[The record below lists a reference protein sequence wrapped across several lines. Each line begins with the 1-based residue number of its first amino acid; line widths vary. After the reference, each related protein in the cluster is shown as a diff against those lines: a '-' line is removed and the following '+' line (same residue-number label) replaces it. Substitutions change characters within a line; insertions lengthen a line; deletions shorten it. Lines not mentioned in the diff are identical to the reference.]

1 MLSITGDPP
10 GRHENKREYKNL
22 IVFLIITYRLCDFCR
37 LTKETN
43 VSSRKKREKKI
54 KRKQHVGLLFK
65 IDKQAK

>member
-22 IVFLIITYRLCDFCR
+22 IVLLIITYRRDFCR

-54 KRKQHVGLLFK
+54 KRKQHVGLSFK